1 MVARARRRE
10 RAATTRAS
18 RRFRSGAAVGG
29 ARGETLRS
37 VIGDGVS
44 EPSRARTH
52 VSSFASTPVDEPGG
66 SPPLRRGDGALR
78 EVGGARRRGERHRAH
93 AAMVMTRRA
102 TRENSR
108 FSAVRPIK
116 TSFNEADLVSDFVA
130 SSRASPVRAS
140 GMNDARSSALARL
153 KASRSRGRGGD
164 ELGYA
169 RPRLRETRRRSSRM
183 PSTTFSVTRCVSSR
197 SLRADHAHDL
207 RLAQRR
213 GPQIERV
220 ARTVGPDRG
229 RGRPAR
235 AFASGSSK
243 GVGLLGHR

>member
-1 MVARARRRE
+1 MVARARVVVNARR
-10 RAATTRAS
+10 RQGIAS
-18 RRFRSGAAVGG
+18 FSVGG
-29 ARGETLRS
+29 GGRRCEGGDAS
-37 VIGDGVS
+37 VSHRRRVS

-93 AAMVMTRRA
+93 AAMVTRRA
-102 TRENSR
+102 NAKMR

-116 TSFNEADLVSDFVA
+116 TSFNEDDLVSDFVA

-183 PSTTFSVTRCVSSR
+183 PSTTFSVTR
-197 SLRADHAHDL
+197 
-207 RLAQRR
+207 
-213 GPQIERV
+213 GRV
-220 ARTVGPDRG
+220 V
-229 RGRPAR
+229 
-235 AFASGSSK
+235 AFAS
-243 GVGLLGHR
+243 R

>member
-1 MVARARRRE
+1 MVARARVVVNARR
-10 RAATTRAS
+10 RRGHRVVFGRGRRSAVRGG
-18 RRFRSGAAVGG
+18 RRFGQSSR
-29 ARGETLRS
+29 
-37 VIGDGVS
+37 DGVS

-93 AAMVMTRRA
+93 AAMVTRRA
-102 TRENSR
+102 TRENG

-116 TSFNEADLVSDFVA
+116 TSFNEDDLVSDFVA

-169 RPRLRETRRRSSRM
+169 RPRLRETIRRSSRT

-207 RLAQRR
+207 HLAQRR
-213 GPQIERV
+213 GPRIERV

>member
-93 AAMVMTRRA
+93 AAMVTRRA
-102 TRENSR
+102 TRENAR

-116 TSFNEADLVSDFVA
+116 TSFNEADLVSAFVA

>member
-93 AAMVMTRRA
+93 AAMVTRRA
-102 TRENSR
+102 TRENNASLPGFR
-108 FSAVRPIK
+108 RPTGK
-116 TSFNEADLVSDFVA
+116 NVF
-130 SSRASPVRAS
+130 
-140 GMNDARSSALARL
+140 
-153 KASRSRGRGGD
+153 
-164 ELGYA
+164 
-169 RPRLRETRRRSSRM
+169 
-183 PSTTFSVTRCVSSR
+183 
-197 SLRADHAHDL
+197 
-207 RLAQRR
+207 
-213 GPQIERV
+213 
-220 ARTVGPDRG
+220 
-229 RGRPAR
+229 
-235 AFASGSSK
+235 
-243 GVGLLGHR
+243 

>member
-78 EVGGARRRGERHRAH
+78 EVGGARRRGLKRHRAH
-93 AAMVMTRRA
+93 AAVVTRRA
-102 TRENSR
+102 TREN
-108 FSAVRPIK
+108 
-116 TSFNEADLVSDFVA
+116 
-130 SSRASPVRAS
+130 
-140 GMNDARSSALARL
+140 
-153 KASRSRGRGGD
+153 
-164 ELGYA
+164 
-169 RPRLRETRRRSSRM
+169 
-183 PSTTFSVTRCVSSR
+183 
-197 SLRADHAHDL
+197 
-207 RLAQRR
+207 
-213 GPQIERV
+213 
-220 ARTVGPDRG
+220 
-229 RGRPAR
+229 
-235 AFASGSSK
+235 AF
-243 GVGLLGHR
+243 L